1 MAIATNALPYGLR
14 DVKLAPLDAADN
26 PLTKVD
32 LTASQTFSF
41 SETEEVTELRGDDVL
56 IAVKGKGAKVEWTL
70 ENGGISLQAYV
81 VMSGG
86 TYSLSGSTPNQV
98 KKVAKSGTDSRP
110 YFYAEG
116 QAISDSGGDWH
127 AKVFKCKVT
136 DALEGDMKDGEFWIT
151 KASGQGL
158 PNLSNQLYELTQN
171 ETAVTIT

>member
-14 DVKLAPLDAADN
+14 DVKLAPLDATDTIG
-26 PLTKVD
+26 TKVD

-56 IAVKGKGAKVEWTL
+56 IAVKGKGAKVEWNL
-70 ENGGISLQAYV
+70 EAGGISLTAYV
-81 VMSGG
+81 IMSGG
-86 TYSLSGSTPNQV
+86 TYSLTGVTPNQIR
-98 KKVAKSGTDSRP
+98 KVAKSGTDSRP
-110 YFYAEG
+110 YFYVEG

-136 DALEGDMKDGEFWIT
+136 GNLEGDMKDGEFWVT
-151 KASGQGL
+151 KADGQGL
-158 PNLSNQLYELTQN
+158 PNLSNQLYELIQN

>member
-1 MAIATNALPYGLR
+1 MAIATNSLPYGLR
-14 DVKLAPLDAADN
+14 DVKLAALDAADA

-56 IAVKGKGAKVEWTL
+56 ISVKGKGAKVEWDL
-70 ENGGISLQAYV
+70 EAGGISLQAYV
-81 VMSGG
+81 LMSGG
-86 TYSLSGSTPNQV
+86 TYSLTGSTPNQIR
-98 KKVAKSGTDSRP
+98 KVAKSGTDARP
-110 YFYAEG
+110 YFYVEG

-158 PNLSNQLYELTQN
+158 PNLSNQLYELVQN
-171 ETAVTIT
+171 ETATVIT